1 MDHKSF
7 YRGKHVLVT
16 GGLGFVGSNL
26 SIELVRLGAHVS
38 VIDNMLPRQGGNLFN
53 LEPVKDRVR
62 VNYSDVRNQLSMNH
76 LVKGQDLIFHLA
88 GQVNH
93 VDSMRNPIQDLEINC
108 HGTLTLMQALRHHN
122 REAVV
127 VYSGTRGEYGSS
139 VKLPVNEDHPTN
151 PKGLYAVTNLAAEK
165 MIFVYNQVFKIP
177 AVCLRITNTYGPRHQ
192 MMHDEYGVF
201 NWFIKKALDNAPLPV
216 FGDGTI
222 IRDFLYIDDLV
233 ECMLMT
239 ACTPGAIGEVF
250 NVGSGMPVTFRDLAE
265 KIVHIAGS
273 GSYTFTAFTKERA
286 EVEPG
291 DYWADITKIGRV
303 VGWEPKISLEEG
315 IRRTIAFYRQYR
327 QYYWLEDKKPE
338 DIDVVI

>member
-1 MDHKSF
+1 MHHKSY

-26 SIELVRLGAHVS
+26 SIELIRLGAHVS

>member
-1 MDHKSF
+1 MDHRTY

-26 SIELVRLGAHVS
+26 SIELVRLGAYVS

-250 NVGSGMPVTFRDLAE
+250 NVGSGVPVTFRDLAE
-265 KIVHIAGS
+265 KIVHIADS

-327 QYYWLEDKKPE
+327 QYYWIEDKKPE